1 MNWDALGAIGEI
13 VGAIAVVIT
22 LLYIANQARSN
33 ALAINRAAMQAT
45 LMGRGESTRFLA
57 SDPEISNLMWRGA
70 DHPESLDQEEWLRFF
85 LICGSIVRP
94 IELAYMDYEADC
106 MDESLWIGQK
116 QTIIFWFSKPG
127 VKRWLDQYG
136 QTLYPGFRNYVSS
149 IVREIEGN
157 ATIVENYDR
166 PDTSSLKREKL
177 G

>member
-22 LLYIANQARSN
+22 LLYLASQAKSN
-33 ALAINRAAMQAT
+33 SLAINRAAVQST

-57 SDPEISNLMWRGA
+57 SDPVICELMWRGA
-70 DHPESLDQEEWLRFF
+70 DHPESLQPEEWLRFF

-94 IELAYMDYEADC
+94 IELAYMDYAAGC
-106 MDESLWIGQK
+106 MDEALWAGQD

-136 QTLYPGFRNYVSS
+136 QTLYPEFRDYAHMLIKQIEEKSVVSDS
-149 IVREIEGN
+149 FS
-157 ATIVENYDR
+157 A
-166 PDTSSLKREKL
+166 PDTSSLKRDKL
-177 G
+177 